1 LLSKCA
7 NPDCVAT
14 FRYLQQGKLF
24 RLEKERTKDFS
35 QSPEPEYFWLCGNCS
50 ETISLRLNQ
59 DCKVVM
65 VAMIAKEA
73 PGSSH
78 FVALDRRDGLLL
90 SCFKSEVQA
99 EIVTPAAARRRAAAA
114 R

>member
-7 NPDCVAT
+7 SPDCVAT

-24 RLEKERTKDFS
+24 RLEKERTKDFLH
-35 QSPEPEYFWLCGNCS
+35 SPEPEYFWLCGNCS
-50 ETISLRLNQ
+50 ETASLRLDQ
-59 DCKVVM
+59 DSKV
-65 VAMIAKEA
+65 MIVNILTPETAG
-73 PGSSH
+73 GSR

-90 SCFKSEVQA
+90 SCFRSEVHPG
-99 EIVTPAAARRRAAAA
+99 ITPSPARRRAAAA

>member
-1 LLSKCA
+1 MLSKCA

-24 RLEKERTKDFS
+24 RLEKERTRDFS

-50 ETISLRLNQ
+50 ETISLRLDQ
-59 DCKVVM
+59 DSKIMM
-65 VAMIAKEA
+65 VTILLPETAG
-73 PGSSH
+73 GSR

-90 SCFKSEVQA
+90 SCFRSEAQA
-99 EIVTPAAARRRAAAA
+99 GIATPAPARRRAAAA

>member
-1 LLSKCA
+1 MLSKCA

-24 RLEKERTKDFS
+24 RLEKERMKDFS

-50 ETISLRLNQ
+50 ETVSLRL
-59 DCKVVM
+59 DKESKVVM
-65 VAMIAKEA
+65 VSILTPESAG
-73 PGSSH
+73 GSR

-90 SCFKSEVQA
+90 SCFRSEVPPG
-99 EIVTPAAARRRAAAA
+99 ITPAPAKRRAAAA